1 MSTTKLYTV
10 EDVERLACEG
20 EEYELIRGELIPV
33 SPTGRRH
40 GRAATKTSVR
50 LSLFVEKEKAGEV
63 YVETGFILRR
73 NPDVLLGP
81 DVSFVRAE
89 RLRDADEDGFLPLVP
104 DLAVEV
110 ISPSE
115 RRAKI
120 ERKIAEYRAAGVPLL
135 WILRPR
141 QCTVTVYEPDKP
153 PRTLREDDTLDGGTV
168 LPGFTLPV
176 RDIFA

>member
-1 MSTTKLYTV
+1 MTSTKPYTV

-20 EEYELIRGELIPV
+20 EEYELIRGELIAV

-40 GRAATKTSVR
+40 GRVANKTALR
-50 LSLFVEKEKAGEV
+50 LTLYVEKEQAGEV
-63 YVETGFILRR
+63 YVETGFILHR

-115 RRAKI
+115 RRGKI

-135 WILRPR
+135 LILRPR
-141 QCTVTVYEPDKP
+141 QRTVTIYEPDKP
-153 PRTLREDDTLDGGTV
+153 PRTLHEDDTLDGGSV

>member
-1 MSTTKLYTV
+1 MTDTKLYTV

-40 GRAATKTSVR
+40 GRAAGSFYVPLWHYAR
-50 LSLFVEKEKAGEV
+50 REGAGEAYMEV
-63 YVETGFILRR
+63 GFILRR
-73 NPDVLLGP
+73 NPDVMLGP

-89 RLRDADEDGFLPLVP
+89 RLRDADDDGFLPLVP

-135 WILRPR
+135 VIVRPR
-141 QCTVTVYEPDKP
+141 QRTVTVYEPNKP
-153 PRTLREDDTLDGGTV
+153 PRTLHDGDMLDGGSA
-168 LPGFTLPV
+168 LPGFALPV
-176 RDIFA
+176 REIFA

>member
-1 MSTTKLYTV
+1 MTATKHYTV

-40 GRAATKTSVR
+40 GRIAIKTSVR
-50 LSLFVEKEKAGEV
+50 LSLFVEKEQAGEV

-89 RLRDADEDGFLPLVP
+89 RLQDADEDGFLPLVP
-104 DLAVEV
+104 DLAVEI

-115 RRAKI
+115 RRAKG

-135 WILRPR
+135 LILRPR
-141 QCTVTVYEPDKP
+141 QRTITVYEPGKP
-153 PRTLREDDTLDGGTV
+153 PRILHEGDTLDGGSV
-168 LPGFTLPV
+168 LPGFALPV
-176 RDIFA
+176 REIFA

>member
-1 MSTTKLYTV
+1 MTATKLYTV

-33 SPTGRRH
+33 SPVERMH
-40 GRAATKTSVR
+40 GLAAGNVLVR
-50 LSLFVEKEKAGEV
+50 LSLFVEKEHAGEV

-89 RLRDADEDGFLPLVP
+89 RLRDADEDGYLPLAP

-120 ERKIAEYRAAGVPLL
+120 ERKIAEYRAAGVPMLV
-135 WILRPR
+135 IIRPR
-141 QCTVTVYEPDKP
+141 QRTVTVYEPDKP
-153 PRTLREDDTLDGGTV
+153 PRTLHEGDTLDGGSV
-168 LPGFTLPV
+168 LPGFTLHV
-176 RDIFA
+176 REIFA

>member
-1 MSTTKLYTV
+1 M
-10 EDVERLACEG
+10 
-20 EEYELIRGELIPV
+20 

-40 GRAATKTSVR
+40 GRIAITVSVR
-50 LSLFVEKEKAGEV
+50 LSLFVEKERAGEV
-63 YVETGFILRR
+63 YAEVGFILRR
-73 NPDVLLGP
+73 KPDVLLGP

-89 RLRDADEDGFLPLVP
+89 RLRDADEDGFPPLVP

-120 ERKIAEYRAAGVPLL
+120 ERKIAEYRSAGVPMLVV
-135 WILRPR
+135 IRPR
-141 QCTVTVYEPDKP
+141 QRTVTVYEPNKP
-153 PRTLREDDTLDGGTV
+153 PRTLRENDTLDGGSV

-176 RDIFA
+176 REIVS